1 MELAY
6 RWKDSFATTSIIWI
20 HASNP
25 RRLEKSYRDVLARLN
40 IPQSPD
46 MNVKLL
52 VENYLRE
59 KNNGRWLMIVD
70 NVDDESVI
78 LEKQDDDDEDDE
90 DGDRPDNLQILS
102 CIPQVPHGAV
112 LFTSRYKSVAMKLTN
127 ELIELKQMSIE
138 EGTAL
143 LKGSLSD
150 DFSDSK
156 NIKMLLEELGYIPL
170 AITHAAAL
178 VRVNCMDIAKYL
190 EIYKESDDDRME
202 LLSHSFGKIQIG
214 ASGSDIPRPVLNT
227 WSMSFNYVLSSSTAG
242 PLASELLS
250 VMSFMDRQEIPSWLL
265 RNFKPKVSKYR
276 FETACGTLKAVSLMS
291 ENTPGSFSMHR
302 LVQLAM
308 RKWLQGKGKDQ
319 EFAENAINLLEDSFP
334 DGSFKTWK
342 ECSALVVH
350 AETVLGLSPESS
362 NAATRA
368 RLLTNVATFQ
378 SNIGQYV
385 AAEAKFAEVVKLKTE
400 LLGATK
406 IETLRAVD
414 SLALVMRHQA
424 NYEVAQDLARKN
436 LEVKEKLFGAEH
448 VDTLSTAHIVAT
460 LLGDRGKHA
469 EAEKQNRQIWE
480 ARSRI
485 LGADHPD
492 TLASASNLSLSL
504 WEQAKFEEAE
514 NLARSVL
521 SVRETILGDEHP
533 LTLEIAG
540 TLGFILETRGKLT
553 EAEKLKRN
561 MLLIRE
567 RVLGPEH
574 PDTADSLH
582 DMGWILHQQGY
593 YLDAEDYYDKALE
606 TKLKLLGED
615 HPKTL
620 TTLCNFPVFYCDKG
634 DYEEA
639 VSASRRIIR
648 NFQRIQGPEHPQT
661 LDATGGLAV
670 NLRHYGDLE
679 GAEKAARTSIEGRNK
694 VIGPDHPWTLPVVGH
709 LGYIRTLRG
718 ECSEGESIIRKALAG
733 LEEKLG
739 MDHPYVLIS
748 VLFLSKNLVFQGRS
762 IGTSSNEAEMKLEE
776 AETLARRALV
786 TRRKVLGEKHPYTW
800 KTMYHLA
807 CVLEAR
813 KKYSE
818 AEEMCRAALGG
829 LQRSLGSE
837 HPDVTRC
844 DGDHTRILEMVDK
857 TAMDEGVAG
866 LGREVVDQAV
876 VIQLQA

>member
-6 RWKDSFATTSIIWI
+6 RWKDSFPATSIIWI

-25 RRLEKSYRDVLARLN
+25 SRLEKSYHDVLAKLS
-40 IPQSPD
+40 IPDSPGL
-46 MNVKLL
+46 NVKLL

-59 KNNGRWLMIVD
+59 RKNGRWLMIVD

-78 LEKQDDDDEDDE
+78 LEKQDDGDD
-90 DGDRPDNLQILS
+90 DGDHDGSGNLQILS
-102 CIPQVPHGAV
+102 CIPQVPHGMV
-112 LFTSRYKSVAMKLTN
+112 LFTSRYKSVAIQLTK
-127 ELIELKQMSIE
+127 ELIELKQMSVG
-138 EGTAL
+138 EGAAL
-143 LKGSLSD
+143 LKRSLND

-156 NIKMLLEELGYIPL
+156 NIETLLDELGYIPL

-178 VRVNCMDIAKYL
+178 MRVNCMDIAKYL
-190 EIYKESDDDRME
+190 EIYKESDDDRIE
-202 LLSHSFGKIQIG
+202 LLNHSFGKIRIG
-214 ASGSDIPRPVLNT
+214 ASGSDIPRSVLTT
-227 WSMSFNYVLSSSTAG
+227 WSMSFNYVLSSTTAG
-242 PLASELLS
+242 PLASEFLS

-265 RNFKPKVSKYR
+265 RKFKPKVSKYQ
-276 FETACGTLKAVSLMS
+276 FEAACGTLKAVSLIS
-291 ENTPGSFSMHR
+291 ESSPGSFNMHR

-308 RKWLQGKGKDQ
+308 RRWLQGKGKHQ
-319 EFAENAINLLEDSFP
+319 EFADKAISLLNDSFP

-368 RLLTNVATFQ
+368 RLLMKVATFQ
-378 SNIGQYV
+378 NSRGKYML
-385 AAEAKFAEVVKLKTE
+385 AEAKFAEVVKLKTE
-400 LLGATK
+400 LLGATNT
-406 IETLRAVD
+406 ETLVAVD
-414 SLALVMRHQA
+414 SLALAMRHQA
-424 NYEVAQDLARKN
+424 KYEAAQDLAEKN
-436 LEVKEKLFGAEH
+436 LEAKEMLSGAEH
-448 VDTLSTAHIVAT
+448 IDTLSTAHIVAT
-460 LLGDRGKHA
+460 LLGDRGQHT

-480 ARSRI
+480 TRCRI
-485 LGADHPD
+485 LGADNPD

-521 SVRETILGDEHP
+521 SARETALGDEHP

-553 EAEKLKRN
+553 EAEELKRN

-639 VSASRRIIR
+639 VAASRRIIR

-694 VIGPDHPWTLPVVGH
+694 VIGPDHPWTLPVVSH
-709 LGYIRTLRG
+709 LGHIRSLRG
-718 ECSEGESIIRKALAG
+718 EYGEGETIIRKALAG
-733 LEEKLG
+733 LRTKLG

-748 VLFLSKNLVFQGRS
+748 MLFLSKNLLNQGQN
-762 IGTSSNEAEMKLEE
+762 TSTGSDQAETKLEE
-776 AETLARRALV
+776 AETLARTALV
-786 TRRKVLGEKHPYTW
+786 ARKKVLGKGHPYTW

-807 CVLEAR
+807 RVLEAR
-813 KKYSE
+813 ERYAE
-818 AEEMCRAALGG
+818 AEEMCRVALGG

-844 DGDHTRILEMVDK
+844 DGDHSRILEKVEKGIVDE
-857 TAMDEGVAG
+857 TVAG
-866 LGREVVDQAV
+866 LGRELVDDAV